1 MQVSKKKMYHIPTR
15 DMMIISGDQNAKIGG
30 KAESTVIGKF
40 GQWVRN
46 EAGDWLVDFCEAN
59 NVTITNT
66 CFKQLTIGHVGIARE
81 PIQESNRLCDWS
93 QEMEKLATQI
103 VNIKY
108 EHKTEEELQRI
119 VVPTQNID
127 SIPDGFKV
135 HTVKFK

>member
-1 MQVSKKKMYHIPTR
+1 
-15 DMMIISGDQNAKIGG
+15 
-30 KAESTVIGKF
+30 
-40 GQWVRN
+40 
-46 EAGDWLVDFCEAN
+46 
-59 NVTITNT
+59 
-66 CFKQLTIGHVGIARE
+66 
-81 PIQESNRLCDWS
+81 
-93 QEMEKLATQI
+93 MEKLATQI